1 MSLKDLMKNFFG
13 KNGEIDDKTDQLSRD
28 LEDIKRMLDKK
39 AKVANGVIVMD
50 LPEIKRVN
58 SNQKTKTGTGI
69 NRIQTVEKPP
79 RFDVTEE
86 IEINEEG
93 NELEL

>member
-13 KNGEIDDKTDQLSRD
+13 KNGEIDDKIDQLSRD

-58 SNQKTKTGTGI
+58 SNKKTKTGI
-69 NRIQTVEKPP
+69 NKIRTVEKPP
-79 RFDVTEE
+79 RFEVTEE
-86 IEINEEG
+86 IEINEEE
-93 NELEL
+93 NELEH